1 MADHHHPMAS
11 VAAPLSAIDLQP
23 QSLKQNDTQL
33 LSADN
38 LFLVAATESTQLNYY
53 YTILEL
59 LVALVACVGNA
70 LVITVFHRERRLRK
84 RTNYY
89 IVSLAMADFLVGLLG
104 IPFAILASIGLPT
117 NLYGCLLTLST
128 LVVLCTISIF
138 CLVAVSI
145 DRYWA
150 ILYPL
155 AYSRNVRT
163 KTAICEYKCIY
174 LFMWCFDVISMSSH

>member
-1 MADHHHPMAS
+1 MS
-11 VAAPLSAIDLQP
+11 EELEVFTV
-23 QSLKQNDTQL
+23 N
-33 LSADN
+33 N
-38 LFLVAATESTQLNYY
+38 LELANVSRTYY
-53 YTILEL
+53 QVNETYEINVFYTILEV
-59 LVALVACVGNA
+59 LVSVVACVGNA
-70 LVITVFHRERRLRK
+70 CVIIVFHRERRLRK

-89 IVSLAMADFLVGLLG
+89 IVSLAIADFLVGLLG

-117 NLYGCLLTLST
+117 DLYACLFTISL

-163 KTAICEYKCIY
+163 KTAIGMYKQFIFQFIHTLVY
-174 LFMWCFDVISMSSH
+174 INLDTYYKQTFFLLLL

>member
-1 MADHHHPMAS
+1 MNDVDASGSSLGIHHPFPATTTTTSGNNRS
-11 VAAPLSAIDLQP
+11 VSDVDL
-23 QSLKQNDTQL
+23 LLNDEETMQL
-33 LSADN
+33 NVSYTVVEI
-38 LFLVAATESTQLNYY
+38 LVA
-53 YTILEL
+53 I
-59 LVALVACVGNA
+59 VACVGNA
-70 LVITVFHRERRLRK
+70 LVIAVFRRERRLRK

-104 IPFAILASIGLPT
+104 IPFAIMASVGLPT
-117 NLYGCLLTLST
+117 NLYACLFTVSL

-155 AYSRNVRT
+155 AYSRNVTT
-163 KTAICEYKCIY
+163 KTAIGKFFLIIIGKS
-174 LFMWCFDVISMSSH
+174 FK

>member
-1 MADHHHPMAS
+1 MHDTRRKMTEEFPEDNMQIADYYNQTYQ
-11 VAAPLSAIDLQP
+11 VNEIY
-23 QSLKQNDTQL
+23 
-33 LSADN
+33 
-38 LFLVAATESTQLNYY
+38 ELNYF
-53 YTILEL
+53 YTILEV
-59 LVALVACVGNA
+59 LVSIVACVGNA
-70 LVITVFHRERRLRK
+70 CVIIVFHRERRLRK

-89 IVSLAMADFLVGLLG
+89 IVSLAIADFLVGLLG
-104 IPFAILASIGLPT
+104 IPFAIMASIGLPT
-117 NLYGCLLTLST
+117 NLYACLFTISL

-163 KTAICEYKCIY
+163 KTAIGMCIY
-174 LFMWCFDVISMSSH
+174 ITLYISYLLHMNGTISI